1 MERLVTENRIDNF
14 WNQPITTPLEM
25 VKRSLLKGPLQAGA
39 SRIFSEFGIE
49 QSEVRSLVDTVWRA
63 ADIEDLAAF
72 DWRLQELLLGRLRE
86 DKVRELLDARA
97 VHVAGQI
104 SPHLTGDSLLDVGAG
119 DGMVAWNIR
128 EQFRQHMLVD
138 VVDYLDSRVQLPFR
152 RYSDGEALPVS
163 ESYQC
168 TMLIN
173 VLHHS
178 LNPEKLLLETWK
190 RTAQR
195 LVVIESVSGD
205 PNRLGGSE
213 LPFSLGVD
221 QQFQYTSFFDWFY
234 NRVLHS
240 DIPVPFNFAPPP
252 VWEDL
257 FARHQM
263 KLTHKQDLGI
273 DVEIVPIHHYLFVC
287 DR

>member
-1 MERLVTENRIDNF
+1 MKNF

-25 VKRSLLKGPLQAGA
+25 VKQSILKGPLQAGA
-39 SRIFSEFGIE
+39 SRIFADFGIP
-49 QSEVRSLVDTVWRA
+49 QAEVSSLVNAVWNTTH
-63 ADIEDLAAF
+63 IEDLTAF
-72 DWRLQELLLGRLRE
+72 DRHLQKLLIGRLRE
-86 DKVRELLDARA
+86 EKIRELLDARA

-104 SPHLTGDSLLDVGAG
+104 RPHLTGDSLLDVGAG

-128 EQFRQHMLVD
+128 EQFRQHALVD
-138 VVDYLDSRVQLPFR
+138 VVDYLDSRVQLPFFC
-152 RYSDGEALPVS
+152 YSDGEALPVS
-163 ESYQC
+163 EPHEF

-178 LNPEKLLLETWK
+178 LNPEKLLLETWR
-190 RTAQR
+190 RTARR
-195 LVVIESVSGD
+195 LLVIESVSGD
-205 PNRLGGSE
+205 PNRLGGNE

-221 QQFQYTSFFDWFY
+221 EQFQYTSFFDWFY

-257 FARHQM
+257 FARNQM
-263 KLTHKQDLGI
+263 RLTHRKDLGI
-273 DVEIVPIHHYLFVC
+273 DVEIVPIHHYLFVL